1 MQELKG
7 NYHLLIFREV
17 TLREAILELKNW
29 CDTAEFELSELKSN
43 NRSTPLIKEWK
54 DVVFLNLKSLAND
67 KSF

>member
-1 MQELKG
+1 M
-7 NYHLLIFREV
+7 
-17 TLREAILELKNW
+17 ELKNW